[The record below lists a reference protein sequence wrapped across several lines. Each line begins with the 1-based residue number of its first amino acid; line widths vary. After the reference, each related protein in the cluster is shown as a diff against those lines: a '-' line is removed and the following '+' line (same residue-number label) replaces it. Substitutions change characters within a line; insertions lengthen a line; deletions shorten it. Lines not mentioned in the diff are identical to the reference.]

1 MSRLG
6 IIAVLPLRGISY
18 LNTTHPS
25 TIIYNLSTTKRLMQG
40 TGYMIQDAGCKY
52 RVSGSVLGPRY
63 PALGA
68 NPVPGIRCQVPG
80 SRYPT
85 PGTGYLDERPGPRQ
99 NSRCLSRKTST
110 GVCRIGGVYVACS
123 IGDPSLS
130 PADFE
135 TVSPHRFAMGP
146 RGTPK

>member
-63 PALGA
+63 PALGHGGMRGKGRCDLSSPLVQA
-68 NPVPGIRCQVPG
+68 GNRRPDTEPSPGYLVPG
-80 SRYPT
+80 T
-85 PGTGYLDERPGPRQ
+85 
-99 NSRCLSRKTST
+99 
-110 GVCRIGGVYVACS
+110 
-123 IGDPSLS
+123 
-130 PADFE
+130 
-135 TVSPHRFAMGP
+135 
-146 RGTPK
+146 